1 MTAFPPRGM
10 VKIVSAPEAPAQGE
24 YVPQSFEDRWRSTWA
39 GSDLYHAHPP
49 TGSEPKRFIMEMFPY
64 PSGDLHIGHIENYS
78 IADVLARYS
87 RMSGFRVLHP
97 MGYDAF
103 GLPAENAAISRG
115 VDPFQWTLTNIAS
128 MRESFARLGCS
139 FDERAEVI
147 TCEPEYYRWNQWI
160 FLKMFERGLAY
171 RKTSTVNW
179 CPVDQ
184 TVLAK
189 EQISTG
195 VCWRCGSVP
204 ELRELPQWYLK
215 ITDYSDRLLDD
226 MDQLHWPESVLR
238 RQRAWIGRQH
248 GAEVD
253 FVVITKGGEEIPVPV
268 FSTRPDTGWGATFLL
283 LAPEHELATRFAAG
297 TPAETELAAFIERS
311 QRKGEVDRVA
321 GKAFEGI
328 PLPVSARN
336 PFTGESVPVWVADYV
351 LAEYGTGAV
360 MAVPA
365 HDQRDLDFARRYG
378 LPVRVVV
385 QPEDAQL
392 DEDTMTSA
400 YTGSGVLVQSGQV
413 TGIRVDADTREGI
426 RDVIGII
433 EREGFARS
441 STQYRQRDWL
451 VSRQRFWG
459 TPIPIVYCDS
469 CGTVPLSTDDLP
481 VLLPDTMPTGAPAE
495 GSSPLAAD
503 EDWVNSASCPKCGGE
518 ARRETDTLDTFFDS
532 SWYFLRYCSPH
543 DDRRAFDPE
552 EVRQW
557 APVDYYF
564 GGMDHAVMHLI
575 YARFFVKFMYDE
587 GLLDFT
593 EPFLRL
599 FNQGWITMAGRQFSK
614 SRGGGLTA
622 ASILDGYG
630 ADAARVFI
638 LFCSPPEAD
647 YDFPEDGYGLIGRVS
662 FAWLSRVWRILQS
675 VDDRPVPETLM
686 RKVHQ
691 TIKVVTEDLGAFRYN
706 TAIARLMEL
715 VNAFS
720 KHGGPIPR
728 AAAELFLVL
737 LAPIAPFMT
746 EELWHRYG
754 HDQSIH
760 RERWPSF
767 DPELAAAQRTTMV
780 VQFNGKVADRV
791 EVAADVA
798 EDAVWPMVSERPRVK
813 QLLAGRE
820 PQRLIIRAPK
830 LVNIV
835 V

>member
-1 MTAFPPRGM
+1 LA
-10 VKIVSAPEAPAQGE
+10 APNAATDE
-24 YVPQSFEDRWRSTWA
+24 YDPHSFESAWRAEWSGTN
-39 GSDLYHAHPP
+39 LYHAQAPE
-49 TGSEPKRFIMEMFPY
+49 GRQRKRFVMEMFPY
-64 PSGDLHIGHIENYS
+64 PSGDLHVGHIENYS
-78 IADVLARYS
+78 IADLLARYS
-87 RMSGFRVLHP
+87 RMSGYQVLHP

-115 VDPFQWTLTNIAS
+115 VNPWEWTLTNISS
-128 MRESFARLGCS
+128 MRDSFGRLGCS

-160 FLKMFERGLAY
+160 FLRLLERGLAY
-171 RKTSTVNW
+171 RKTSVVNW
-179 CPVDQ
+179 CPVDK

-195 VCWRCGSVP
+195 VCWRCGTVP

-226 MDQLHWPESVLR
+226 MDQLQWPESVLR

-253 FVVITKGGEEIPVPV
+253 FVVDGPDGPETVTV
-268 FSTRPDTGWGATFLL
+268 FTTRPDTGWGATFLL
-283 LAPEHELATRFAAG
+283 LAPDHPLAARFVAG
-297 TPAETELAAFIERS
+297 TDAEQALADFADRT
-311 QRKGEVDRVA
+311 QRKGEVDRVS
-321 GKAFEGI
+321 GRGGFTGM
-328 PLPVSARN
+328 PLPVTAHN
-336 PFTGESVPVWVADYV
+336 PFTGEAVPVWVADYV
-351 LAEYGTGAV
+351 LADYGSGAV

-385 QPEDAQL
+385 QPAGEPLDAG
-392 DEDTMTSA
+392 TMSEA
-400 YTGSGVLVQSGQV
+400 YAGPGTLVASGPATGTMVDPDSGGGV
-413 TGIRVDADTREGI
+413 
-426 RDVIGII
+426 RDVIRLVD
-433 EREGFARS
+433 EAGFGRA

-459 TPIPIVYCDS
+459 TPIPVVYCDD
-469 CGTVPLSTDDLP
+469 CGMVPVPAEDLP
-481 VLLPDTMPTGAPAE
+481 VLLPDRMPVDPPAE
-495 GSSPLAAD
+495 GSSPLSAD
-503 EDWVNSASCPKCGGE
+503 EAWVRAAVCPQCGGP

-543 DDRRAFDPE
+543 EDKVPFDTEAVRR
-552 EVRQW
+552 W

-575 YARFFVKFMYDE
+575 YARFFVKFFYDE

-599 FNQGWITMAGRQFSK
+599 FNQGWITFAGQQMSK
-614 SRGGGLTA
+614 SKGGGLTA
-622 ASILDGYG
+622 AAILDGYG

-647 YDFPEDGYGLIGRVS
+647 YDFPKDGYELIGRVAYS
-662 FAWLSRVWRILQS
+662 WLARVWRILRH
-675 VDDRPVPETLM
+675 VAEEPVQPDLERTL
-686 RKVHQ
+686 HQ
-691 TIKVVTEDLGAFRYN
+691 TIKVVTEDLDAFRYN

-720 KHGGPIPR
+720 KLGRPVPR
-728 AAAELFLVL
+728 AAAEDFLRM
-737 LAPIAPFMT
+737 LAPIAPFIT
-746 EELWHRYG
+746 EELWHRLG
-754 HDQSIH
+754 HDTSIH
-760 RERWPSF
+760 RERWPQY
-767 DPELAAAQRTTMV
+767 DRELAAADRVTLV
-780 VQFNGKVADRV
+780 VQVNGKVQDRM

-798 EDAVWPMVSERPRVK
+798 EADVWPLVSDRPRV
-813 QLLAGRE
+813 QRALAGRA
-820 PQRLIIRAPK
+820 PTRIIVRAPK

-835 V
+835 L